1 MTEQQIEQADKII
14 KETIE
19 EYDFGEVA
27 TVRKL
32 LYEFDET
39 IQVQILITSDISE
52 YIGED
57 EIFIK

>member
-14 KETIE
+14 KETMT

-32 LYEFDET
+32 LYESEDKV
-39 IQVQILITSDISE
+39 QVQIMITSDISE
-52 YIGED
+52 HIGED